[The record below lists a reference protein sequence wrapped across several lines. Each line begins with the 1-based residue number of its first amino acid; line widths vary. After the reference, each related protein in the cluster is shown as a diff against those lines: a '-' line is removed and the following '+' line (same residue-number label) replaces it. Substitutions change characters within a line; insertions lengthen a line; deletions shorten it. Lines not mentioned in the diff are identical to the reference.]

1 MSGHQKFLA
10 MGCLACRGK
19 IGAEVTTRQIQEQWP
34 NSQIAQKYNPVFYE
48 RAQQKGWVDPVL
60 AKKGAFTVDQA
71 GLDHLSALLRVD
83 SEIVSADLQKSGG
96 LVVVNRK
103 ATHTFDSICGRF
115 SCAKS
120 EILIAD
126 AWVDETIFDT
136 VLDVIPRT
144 VVIKLLYDRAQGTF
158 AARVLR
164 FSTQYS
170 QFACKRYGDL
180 HDRFMVDNSGFVLG
194 PSIKDAASNSPHWW
208 CSLTPARSVCCGTFS
223 MSCGKKENENIA
235 CSKAQAAVLK

>member
-144 VVIKLLYDRAQGTF
+144 VVIKLLYDRAQEPL
-158 AARVLR
+158 LR
-164 FSTQYS
+164 EFSVFRLNTHS
-170 QFACKRYGDL
+170 SLASATATCTTDL
-180 HDRFMVDNSGFVLG
+180 
-194 PSIKDAASNSPHWW
+194 WW
-208 CSLTPARSVCCGTFS
+208 ITPALFWGLRSRTLLQTPRIG
-223 MSCGKKENENIA
+223 G
-235 CSKAQAAVLK
+235 AA